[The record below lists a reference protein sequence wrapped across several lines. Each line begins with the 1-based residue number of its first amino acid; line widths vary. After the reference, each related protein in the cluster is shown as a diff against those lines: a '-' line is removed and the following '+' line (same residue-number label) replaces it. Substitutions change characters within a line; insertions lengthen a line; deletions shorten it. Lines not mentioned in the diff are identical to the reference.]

1 MRVYHKSLEMNR
13 KLAKV
18 APAIARFDRDLFRQL
33 RRASM
38 SVPLN
43 IGEGLGQ
50 RAGHREERFHSAL
63 ASAREVRACLDSAAA
78 WGCKAGED
86 GEVLLVVEQTIGMLN
101 NLVRAR

>member
-13 KLAKV
+13 QLARI
-18 APAIARFDRDLFRQL
+18 APAIARFDRDLLRQL
-33 RRASM
+33 KKAGT

-43 IGEGLGQ
+43 INEWLGQ
-50 RAGHREERFHSAL
+50 RAGHREERFSSAL
-63 ASAREVRACLDSAAA
+63 GSAREVRACLDSAAA

-86 GEVLLVVEQTIGMLN
+86 PEVLRVVEQTIGMLN